1 MVVSKFLNPKNDL
14 AFKRIFGT
22 EKNKDI
28 LIHFL
33 NDIFGRTT
41 NPIEHVTFLKTS
53 QEPEI
58 AAQRASTVDVMCE
71 DAEHNKFIIEMQVKD
86 EPGFEHRAQYYA
98 AKTYIEQREKGI
110 AYKDLK
116 EVLFLAITSYNLFP
130 DKDEY
135 LSHHQTL
142 DIKTHARNLKDFS
155 FLFLE
160 LAKFKK
166 SKKELVTITEKWAY
180 FFKNAEQTTEKD
192 LNAIIGDDFI
202 IKRAYE
208 ELNRFSWT
216 PEELRIYDSID
227 MREEADKAINE
238 KAFEEGIEKGKAEG
252 KIEGEKIGVQKG
264 EKIGVKKGTTETT
277 RNIARTMK
285 KIGIAVDKI
294 AEATGLTAKEIKD
307 L

>member
-1 MVVSKFLNPKNDL
+1 MSIGKFLSPKNDL

-41 NPIEHVTFLKTS
+41 NPIEYVTFLKTS

-71 DAEHNKFIIEMQVKD
+71 DLEKNKFIIEIQVKD
-86 EPGFEHRAQYYA
+86 EKGFEHRAQYYA

-110 AYKDLK
+110 DYQDLK
-116 EVLFLAITSYNLFP
+116 EVTFLAITSYSLFP
-130 DKDEY
+130 EKPDY
-135 LSHHQTL
+135 LSHHHIL
-142 DIKTHARNLKDFS
+142 DIKTQERNLKDFS
-155 FLFLE
+155 FSFLE

-166 SKKELVTITEKWAY
+166 SKKALVTITEKWAY
-180 FFKNAEQTTEKD
+180 FFKNAEQTDEKD
-192 LNAIIGDDFI
+192 LDAIIGDDLI

-216 PEELRIYDSID
+216 PEELRTYDSID
-227 MREEADKAINE
+227 MKQSADKAANE
-238 KAFEEGIEKGKAEG
+238 KSFEKGMEKGKVEG
-252 KIEGEKIGVQKG
+252 KAEGEKIG
-264 EKIGVKKGTTETT
+264 TTQATQ
-277 RNIARTMK
+277 NIARAMK
-285 KIGIAVDKI
+285 KKGISLDII
-294 AEATGLTAKEIKD
+294 AETTGLTQKEIKS